1 MKTDTHTPP
10 SRKTPSFLSGVFLL
24 TLSTLLVKATGL
36 ITKIPLL
43 HLLGAEG
50 MGYYN
55 TAYEVYAF
63 LFVLSTAGLPV
74 ALSILVSE
82 GRDGTRARRR
92 VLSSATRLFLVI
104 GLVGFGVLF
113 FGADTVASWMG
124 NAGAADCMRAVAP
137 AVLFICLSSAVRGYY
152 QGLQDMKPTAV
163 SQVLEAVGKL
173 VCGLGFAAWA
183 RRAGLPLS
191 QVAAAG
197 AAGLSAGTLLS
208 LGYLLLRLH
217 VDTAKERQADAER
230 TEREHHPARGVT
242 RRLLRIAVPI
252 TVSSGVLTLTR
263 LLDMILILRRLQ
275 TCGYTEAAVN
285 MLYGAYSTLAIP
297 LYSLLPTLIGS
308 VALPLVPGIARAR
321 EIGDTDGERD
331 VVTTSFRLTV
341 LLGLPATLGLSAF
354 SGPILQLL
362 FRGEDA
368 VIALAQPLL
377 SLLGMSVL
385 GACLMTVTNAMLQA
399 YHRTRVPL
407 ISMLVGSLLKLGCAW
422 LLLGLP
428 QVGMAGAP
436 ISTFVCNFAVVLIN
450 LAVLCR
456 MLPRGCGIT
465 GFCLRA
471 LGASAV
477 SVGGAL
483 AVWLFAGSRTAL
495 PDGTFVALL
504 LLCVVLYLFL
514 ALRLGVLTRED
525 VARLSQGERV
535 WLLLKRLKLVRG
547 GENVANFPQK
557 NDKFRKTT

>member
-1 MKTDTHTPP
+1 MKNPTHMPP
-10 SRKTPSFLSGVFLL
+10 HRKPPSFLSGVFLL

-74 ALSILVSE
+74 ALSILISE
-82 GRDGTRARRR
+82 DRDGGRARRR
-92 VLSSATRLFLVI
+92 VLVCATRLFVLI
-104 GLVGFGVLF
+104 GLVGGGALF
-113 FGADTVASWMG
+113 LFADHVALWMG

-137 AVLFICLSSAVRGYY
+137 AVLFICLSSAIRGYY
-152 QGLQDMKPTAV
+152 QGLQDMKPTAL

-173 VCGLGFAAWA
+173 VCGLGFASWA
-183 RRAGLPLS
+183 RRMGSTLA
-191 QVAAAG
+191 QIAAAG

-208 LGYLLLRLH
+208 LGYLLLKLYT
-217 VDTAKERQADAER
+217 DTVKARQVPSNTVARDR
-230 TEREHHPARGVT
+230 RPVRGVSK
-242 RRLLRIAVPI
+242 RLLRIAIPI

-297 LYSLLPTLIGS
+297 LYSLLPTMIGS

-321 EIGDTDGERD
+321 ELGDTDGERD
-331 VVTTSFRLTV
+331 VVTASFRLTI

-354 SGPILQLL
+354 SGPILRLL
-362 FRGEDA
+362 FRGEDTA
-368 VIALAQPLL
+368 IRSAQPLL
-377 SLLGMSVL
+377 TILGISVL

-399 YHRTRVPL
+399 YHRPRVPL
-407 ISMLVGSLLKLGCAW
+407 VSMLVGSLLKLGCAW

-436 ISTFVCNFAVVLIN
+436 ISTFVCNFAVVMIN
-450 LAVLCR
+450 LTVLCR

-465 GFCLRA
+465 GFCLRT
-471 LGASAV
+471 LGASVVA
-477 SVGGAL
+477 VGGSLAL
-483 AVWLFAGSRTAL
+483 WLLVNRNAL
-495 PDGTFVALL
+495 ISDGAFLALL
-504 LLCVVLYLFL
+504 ALCVVLYFFL
-514 ALRLGVLTRED
+514 ILRLGVLTRAD
-525 VARLSQGERV
+525 VERLSHGEHL
-535 WLLLKRLKLVRG
+535 WSLFQRLKLVRS
-547 GENVANFPQK
+547 GETSADFLQK
-557 NDKFRKTT
+557 GDKLRKTT